1 MPVARVNGI
10 DIWYQRSGGD
20 GPALMMTHG
29 FAGPTVGWTPII
41 DDFKS
46 RFDLVLYDVRAHG
59 KTGMPA
65 DPATVTV
72 PQFAADLAGLMD
84 VLGIGRAHIA
94 GVSMGGMISAQFACD
109 YPERAISL
117 ALCDTTAGNRQG
129 PDAKANDVEQFLFD
143 AFSKMSHVVEKYGV
157 AGLVERENRY
167 RRDGDEYAHLQA
179 LTFDEQDAKNVRQK
193 VDGMTD
199 EGYLTASRALRERPE
214 LTARTPLLRMPALVS
229 CGEWD
234 AFYPCALRDHAL
246 IAGSRLVTI
255 RGAAHA
261 TPDYQPQ
268 LWKRAVF
275 DFIADVEAGRD
286 VAGEV
291 VLDAEGRPAPR

>member
-1 MPVARVNGI
+1 MPFVRVNGI
-10 DIWYQRSGGD
+10 DIWYERSGGP
-20 GPALMMTHG
+20 GPVLVMTHG
-29 FAGPTVGWTPII
+29 FAGPTIGWTPII
-41 DDFKS
+41 DDFKR

-84 VLGIGRAHIA
+84 VLEIERAHIA

-109 YPERAISL
+109 YPQRVLSL
-117 ALCDTTAGNRQG
+117 GLCDTTAGNRAGQ
-129 PDAKANDVEQFLFD
+129 DAAANDVEQFLCD
-143 AFSKMSHVVEKYGV
+143 AFSQMAHVVEKYGL

-167 RRDGDEYAHLQA
+167 RRDGDQYARFQA
-179 LTFDEQDAKNVRQK
+179 LSYEEQDAKNIRQK
-193 VDGMTD
+193 IDGMTA
-199 EGYLTASRALRERPE
+199 EGYLAANRALRERPD
-214 LTARTPLLRMPALVS
+214 LTARTATLAIPALVS

-255 RGAAHA
+255 ARAAHA
-261 TPDYQPQ
+261 TPDYRPE
-268 LWKRAVF
+268 LWRDAMF
-275 DFIADVEAGRD
+275 DFINDVEAGRP

-291 VLDAEGRPAPR
+291 RLD